1 MDKSK
6 ADVTLDLKGLSCPMP
21 VLKAKK
27 AIDSM
32 TPGQVIFIEATDKG
46 SKADIPAMLKRTGN
60 ELLET
65 EEKENIFSFLVK
77 KVK

>member
-1 MDKSK
+1 MNKSQ
-6 ADVTLDLKGLSCPMP
+6 ANLSIDLKGLSCPMP

-27 AIDSM
+27 ALDSM
-32 TPGQVIFIEATDKG
+32 SPGQILFIEATDKG

-65 EEKENIFSFLVK
+65 DEKDNIFSFLIK
-77 KVK
+77 KK

>member
-27 AIDSM
+27 ALDSM
-32 TPGQVIFIEATDKG
+32 TAGQVIFIEATDKG

-60 ELLET
+60 ELLES
-65 EEKENIFSFLVK
+65 EEKENIFSFLVR